1 MNTRHILYPVL
12 LSAVLL
18 AACSDNDR
26 LPGNEP
32 DTGTPAT
39 QSASVQF
46 TAALP
51 TQARTSYEHTD
62 GPTPG
67 FTVKWKGKDTYS
79 DDADQIAIIVAW
91 RNESTAIAGADAVI
105 YHPDQSSTS
114 SALAPADEGITGLQT
129 NTAYD
134 FYAYY
139 PYGGEGN
146 RNIQGS
152 VKDFEAQEQNAPDN
166 TDHLAAYDFMYAKA
180 ENITY
185 TGKGVTGIDFAFTH
199 AMTFVQVDVTNDLS
213 KGDLTVRKLHLSL
226 ADGSKEILIPLT
238 VDLNSGSIS
247 SKSVARQT
255 LTVTSPAA
263 TGKNN
268 TSSYR
273 MAIAPGYKGKIM
285 RITVEAAEGEYTRN
299 LAAPAEGFEAGKN
312 YVLSL
317 KVTESPTDATN
328 EKWTTFISN
337 ATELNDFR
345 NAVNGGDNYEG
356 KTVALSANI
365 DLSGETWDK
374 PIGIYGKTFKGTF
387 DGRGYTISNLS
398 VTTDEI
404 RAGLFGGISGAKIL
418 NVHIGGTINHTYN
431 TSGGGNA
438 GGICGWASNS
448 EISDCSFAGRITGH
462 GRAGGIA
469 GTTASTPVTAC
480 RNTAAV
486 SSTGMSDQ
494 SLYFGGIVGYAS
506 GKITAC
512 YNTGNVEYTGS
523 STSKQQNIGGICGW
537 SSSKVTACYNTGTVN
552 GTGTD
557 YIGSIS
563 ASSNSRSGVTACYAA
578 QLYTYS
584 TANSSDYGDNPNGV
598 KVFSATVWPDATV
611 HAAWNAASG
620 ADGSENHYW
629 KSLGSW
635 TTDLAS
641 STLPRLWWEKD

>member
-51 TQARTSYEHTD
+51 PQARTSYEHTD

-67 FTVKWKGKDTYS
+67 FTVKWKGKDTYFAN
-79 DDADQIAIIVAW
+79 ADQIAVIVAEE
-91 RNESTAIAGADAVI
+91 NGTSAITDAVI
-105 YHPDQSSTS
+105 YHPDQTGTS
-114 SALAPADEGITGLQT
+114 SSLSPADAGIAGLQP
-129 NTAYD
+129 NKAYD

-139 PYGGEGN
+139 PYGGKKNGN
-146 RNIQGS
+146 IHGFI
-152 VKDFEAQEQNAPDN
+152 KDFEAQEQSAPDKS
-166 TDHLAAYDFMYAKA
+166 DHLAAYDFMYAKA

-185 TGKGVTGIDFAFTH
+185 TGEGVTGIDFSFTH
-199 AMTFVQVDVTNDLS
+199 AMAFVQVNVTNDLS
-213 KGDLTVRKLHLSL
+213 EGDLTVRKLHLSL
-226 ADGSKEILIPLT
+226 ADGSEEIKIPDY
-238 VDLNSGSIS
+238 VQLNLGTIS

-255 LTVTSPAA
+255 LVVRSPAA
-263 TGKNN
+263 TGKTK
-268 TSSYR
+268 TSSYW
-273 MAIAPGYKGKIM
+273 MAIAPGYTYRTM
-285 RITVEAAEGEYTRN
+285 RVTVETDEGEYTRN
-299 LAAPAEGFEAGKN
+299 LAAPAGGFKAGQN
-312 YVLSL
+312 YVLKL
-317 KVTESPTDATN
+317 NVTESPATN
-328 EKWTTFISN
+328 ETWTEYIGTK
-337 ATELNDFR
+337 AQLEAFR
-345 NAVNGGDNYEG
+345 DKVNGGNNYEG
-356 KTVALSANI
+356 KTVALSADI

-398 VTTDEI
+398 VTTGET

-418 NVHIGGTINHTYN
+418 NVHANGTINHTY
-431 TSGGGNA
+431 TGQGGNA
-438 GGICGWASNS
+438 GGICGFASTS
-448 EISDCSFAGRITGH
+448 EISGCSFAGTVTGY
-462 GRAGGIA
+462 GYAGGIA
-469 GTTASTPVTAC
+469 GSTSSTPVTAC

-486 SSTGMSDQ
+486 SSTGMS
-494 SLYFGGIVGYAS
+494 SYLSFGGIVGDAS
-506 GKITAC
+506 EKITAC

-523 STSKQQNIGGICGW
+523 ITSTQSIGGICGYTD
-537 SSSKVTACYNTGTVN
+537 SEVTACYNTGTVS
-552 GTGTD
+552 GGTD
-557 YIGSIS
+557 TNHRGYISGS
-563 ASSNSRSGVTACYAA
+563 SSMNGVTACYAA

-584 TANSSDYGDNPNGV
+584 TNNSSDYGDNPNGV
-598 KVFSATVWPDATV
+598 KVFSITEWPAATV
-611 HAAWNAASG
+611 HAAWTAAPD

-635 TTDLAS
+635 TTDLGS